1 MRFRPK
7 QNRMA
12 NAKSKQ
18 HKSPG
23 LGVRHVDSPQNS
35 YKFATGK
42 NQQLAGAK
50 SFSKHDF
57 EGSTIYERGVT
68 RDSLEEVFSTGQTP
82 CRLAA
87 GKILNLGKRMFHQ
100 KFSAPA
106 INKTL

>member
-1 MRFRPK
+1 MLTHPRVPTNL
-7 QNRMA
+7 Q
-12 NAKSKQ
+12 Q
-18 HKSPG
+18 EI
-23 LGVRHVDSPQNS
+23 Q
-35 YKFATGK
+35 K
-42 NQQLAGAK
+42 NQQLAGAN

-100 KFSAPA
+100 KFPAPA